1 MNLLF
6 QDKQMGKEK
15 WMPTGTLRQSI
26 FFCLALLGH
35 TNLIVCLKAA
45 ARVSLNMR
53 INIAKLSKFE
63 FFF

>member
-1 MNLLF
+1 MQN
-6 QDKQMGKEK
+6 
-15 WMPTGTLRQSI
+15 
-26 FFCLALLGH
+26 LLGH

-63 FFF
+63 FFL

>member
-1 MNLLF
+1 MTWLMTQFAQAIYLIYCI
-6 QDKQMGKEK
+6 
-15 WMPTGTLRQSI
+15 LV
-26 FFCLALLGH
+26 CLGH